1 MTTSILMQKKPN
13 LFLKIYKIRPASAI
27 FDRTLKADAMKIPL
41 SILFFF
47 TAFISNSQIKLEL
60 TPRGFEPNP
69 IVGSLP
75 PMTNE
80 KFIEG
85 TQLWIQEFSR
95 DDADITDVTENSL
108 TIDAFRDNAFFYRNL
123 GETFYHKVKYRIK
136 IAKEGNR
143 YTLSFQVTEI
153 HLNKIILKS
162 TITDYFTSEGKI
174 KEGFGDVKPSIEKTV
189 GIILNSYNRY
199 ITNFRQ

>member
-1 MTTSILMQKKPN
+1 MKISLPL
-13 LFLKIYKIRPASAI
+13 LFLFTSLFSNAQAI
-27 FDRTLKADAMKIPL
+27 M
-41 SILFFF
+41 
-47 TAFISNSQIKLEL
+47 EL

-69 IVGSLP
+69 IVGNLP

-108 TIDAFRDNAFFYRNL
+108 TIDAFRDNAFYYTNR
-123 GETFYHKVKYRIK
+123 GETFYFKVKYRIK
-136 IAKEGNR
+136 VAKEGNR
-143 YTLSFQVTEI
+143 YSLSFQVTEI
-153 HLNKIILKS
+153 HTKKTIQKS
-162 TITDYFTSEGKI
+162 LMTDYFTPDGNLKD
-174 KEGFGDVKPSIEKTV
+174 GFEEVKPSIEKTV

-199 ITNFRQ
+199 ITSFRQ